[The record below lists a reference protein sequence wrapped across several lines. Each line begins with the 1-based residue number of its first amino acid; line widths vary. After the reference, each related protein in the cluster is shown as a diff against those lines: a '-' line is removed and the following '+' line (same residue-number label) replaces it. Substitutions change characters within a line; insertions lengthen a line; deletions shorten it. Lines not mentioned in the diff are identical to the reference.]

1 MWCLALSALT
11 INETHA
17 GHQELD
23 LHAIHYVWIVSN
35 AGTLVGY
42 TRCSKDPQ
50 DLVEQQGQLR
60 ELGVAENH
68 IYYDQELTGTD
79 TERPGLD
86 QALGAVGK
94 GDTLVAPKLDRLARS
109 VPDACAIGEDLAK
122 RGVSLSLGGQ
132 LYDPAQPMGK
142 MFFDILTSLSEF
154 EIDLLRTRSREGLT
168 GLTTIPETLEN
179 LKFALQGPR
188 VHGPHLGVLLCGIDD
203 FYTIDETWGS
213 AYSNIVLATLAM
225 RIRQSVRQ
233 GDAVGRIGWDTALVL
248 LPGVH
253 SLDNVA
259 LVAEKI
265 RGRAEEPIR
274 HSGVTIHATLSIGA
288 TLAVPGESESTLRA
302 RVEAAME
309 AAKLDG
315 GNQCR
320 SVPAPA

>member
-1 MWCLALSALT
+1 M
-11 INETHA
+11 
-17 GHQELD
+17 
-23 LHAIHYVWIVSN
+23 SN
-35 AGTLVGY
+35 TGTLVGY
-42 TRCSKDPQ
+42 ARCSKDPE
-50 DLVEQQGQLR
+50 DLAEQQGRLR

-68 IYYDQELTGTD
+68 IYYDQGLTGTD

-86 QALGAVGK
+86 QALAAVGE

-109 VPDACAIGEDLAK
+109 VPDACAIGEGLAK

-142 MFFDILTSLSEF
+142 MFFEILATVAEF

-168 GLTTIPETLEN
+168 GLTTIPETLDR
-179 LKFALQGPR
+179 LKFALDSPR
-188 VHGPHLGVLLCGIDD
+188 VHGPHLGVLLCAIDD
-203 FYTIDETWGS
+203 FYKIEETWGQ
-213 AYSNIVLATLAM
+213 AYSNIVLANLAM
-225 RIRQSVRQ
+225 RMRRSVRQ
-233 GDAVGRIGWDTALVL
+233 GDTVGRISWDAALIL

-253 SLDNVA
+253 SLDNVT

-265 RGRAEEPIR
+265 RGRAEEPIL

-302 RVEAAME
+302 RAEEAME
-309 AAKLDG
+309 AAKRDG